1 MVKEYDQYDGIELAG
16 LVQRGEASPE
26 ELLEEAISR
35 AERLNPKLNA
45 IVTPLYSEA
54 RKQIQSG
61 LPGGPFK
68 GIPFLLKDIGAAMAG
83 VPMRAGSKVYRDYIP
98 QKHDELVNRYQA
110 AGLVIFGRTNMPEMG
125 ILPVTEPEL
134 YGPAHNPW
142 QLGHTP
148 GGSSGGAAA
157 AVAARIVPI
166 AHGSDG
172 GGSIRIPAACCG
184 LYGLK
189 PTRGRTPVGSE
200 YSERFFGFSIDHV
213 LTRSVRDSAAM
224 LDISHGPESTAF
236 HIAPTFNGRFLDTL
250 SQAPEKL
257 RIAFTDEPL
266 LPAAR
271 YAEGSA
277 AVEEVAQI
285 CADLGHTVERARPS
299 IDAHAFARAFFLH
312 FAATVAAELAH
323 AEAVFQRKLK
333 YSDMERATYLLGL
346 VGRSIHAGMFITQ
359 RRALLE
365 AQRKVAQFFE
375 QWDVLLTPTLGMAPL
390 PHGAMHP
397 KGLEDTMQEVAARL
411 GRPEILRL
419 PGLLDAAVDK
429 AYGFAPYTP
438 VFNVSGNPSANI
450 PLVWN
455 SKGLPIGTMITGR
468 LGEDARL
475 LRLSAQLE
483 EARPWASRRPDLS

>member
-1 MVKEYDQYDGIELAG
+1 MLKEYDQYDGIGLAEL
-16 LVQRGEASPE
+16 VRRGEAAPA
-26 ELLEEAISR
+26 ELLDEAISR

-45 IVTPLYSEA
+45 IVTPLYEHA
-54 RKQIQSG
+54 RKAAQSA
-61 LPGGPFK
+61 LPDGPFR
-68 GIPFLLKDIGAAMAG
+68 GVPFLLKDIGAAMAG
-83 VPMRAGSKVYRDYIP
+83 VPLRAGSRLYRDYIP
-98 QKHDELVNRYQA
+98 AKHDEIVHRYEA
-110 AGLVIFGRTNMPEMG
+110 AGLVVFGRTNMPEMG

-157 AVAARIVPI
+157 AVAARILPV

-189 PTRGRTPVGSE
+189 PTRGRNPVGPE
-200 YSERFFGFSIDHV
+200 YSERFFGFSMDHV
-213 LTRSVRDSAAM
+213 LSRSVRDSAAM
-224 LDISHGPESTAF
+224 LDVSHGPESTAF
-236 HIAPTFNGRFLDTL
+236 HWAPAHGERFLESL
-250 SQAPEKL
+250 KRPPEKL

-277 AVEEVAQI
+277 AVEEVAKL
-285 CADLGHTVERARPS
+285 CAELGHTVERARPS

-312 FAATVAAELAH
+312 FAGTVAAELMNT
-323 AEAVFQRKLK
+323 EMLFRRKL
-333 YSDMERATYLLGL
+333 SRGDMERTTWLLGL
-346 VGRSIHAGMFITQ
+346 VGRSTDAGTFIVQ
-359 RRALLE
+359 RRVLLD

-375 QWDVLLTPTLGMAPL
+375 NWDVLITPTIGMAPL
-390 PHGAMHP
+390 PHGALNP
-397 KGLEDTMQEVAARL
+397 KGLDDTMQEVAARL
-411 GRPEILRL
+411 GRPELMRL

-429 AYGFAPYTP
+429 AYAFAPYTP

-455 SKGLPIGTMITGR
+455 LKGLPVGTMITGR
-468 LGEDARL
+468 YGEDARL

-483 EARPWASRRPDLS
+483 EAKPWALRRPDLA

>member
-1 MVKEYDQYDGIELAG
+1 MIDYEQYDGIGLAQLVKKGEL
-16 LVQRGEASPE
+16 SPS

-54 RKQIQSG
+54 RKRLQSP
-61 LPGGPFK
+61 LPNGPFR
-68 GIPFLLKDIGAAMAG
+68 GLPFLLKDIGAAMAG
-83 VPMRAGSKVYRDYIP
+83 VPLRAGSRLYRDHIP
-98 QKHDELVNRYQA
+98 IKHDEIVNRYQA

-157 AVAARIVPI
+157 AVAARILPI

-189 PTRGRTPVGSE
+189 PTRGRNPVGPE
-200 YSERFFGFSIDHV
+200 YSERFFGFSMDHA

-236 HIAPTFNGRFLDTL
+236 HVAPTFEGRFLDAL
-250 SQAPEKL
+250 AQAPEKL

-271 YAEGSA
+271 YPEGSA
-277 AVEEVAQI
+277 AVEEVAKL
-285 CADLGHTVERARPS
+285 CADLGHSVERARPS

-312 FAATVAAELAH
+312 FAGTVAAELIH
-323 AEAVFQRKLK
+323 AEFVFKRKL
-333 YSDMERATYLLGL
+333 SRGDMERATWLLGL
-346 VGRSIHAGMFITQ
+346 VGRSMDAGTFIYQ
-359 RRALLE
+359 RRILLD
-365 AQRKVAQFFE
+365 AQRTIAQFFDK
-375 QWDVLLTPTLGMAPL
+375 WDVLLTPTLGMAPL
-390 PHGAMHP
+390 AHGAMIP
-397 KGLEDTMQEVAARL
+397 KGLDDTMQEVAARL
-411 GRPEILRL
+411 GRPEVMRL

-450 PLVWN
+450 PLSWN
-455 SKGLPIGTMITGR
+455 SKGLPVGTMITGR
-468 LGEDARL
+468 YGEDARL

-483 EARPWASRRPDLS
+483 EAKPWAQRRPELS